1 MQSSK
6 YSSNPFFA
14 ASAREARAVTPF
26 SLMIEIPV
34 EIRFESFG
42 RAD

>member
-6 YSSNPFFA
+6 YSSNPFLA

-34 EIRFESFG
+34 EMRFDSLG
-42 RAD
+42 KAV